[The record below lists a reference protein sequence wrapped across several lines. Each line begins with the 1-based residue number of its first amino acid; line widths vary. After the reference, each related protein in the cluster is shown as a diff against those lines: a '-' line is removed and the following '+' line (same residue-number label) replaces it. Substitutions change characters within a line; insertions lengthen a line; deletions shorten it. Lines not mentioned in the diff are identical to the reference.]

1 MNDTQAND
9 AGIAE
14 RGAERQFLSFLLGDE
29 AYGVDILRVQEIRGW
44 TPVRALPDVPD
55 YVKGVLD
62 LRGVIVPVI
71 DLRTR
76 FNLARQDYAPTT
88 VVIILSIRG
97 EAETGRLVGA
107 VVDAV
112 SDVLDVVA
120 DALRPAPKLGC
131 CVGSRY
137 LTGMVTVNGRMVVM
151 LDADRLFA
159 DDELALLDEV
169 AAEGGRD

>member
-1 MNDTQAND
+1 MNDTQASHAD
-9 AGIAE
+9 IAE
-14 RGAERQFLSFLLGDE
+14 PGADRQFLSFLLGDE

-44 TPVRALPDVPD
+44 APVRALPDVPD
-55 YVKGVLD
+55 YVNGVLD
-62 LRGVIVPVI
+62 LRGIIVPVI

-76 FNLARQDYAPTT
+76 FNLAGRVYSPTT
-88 VVIILSIRG
+88 VVIILSVRG
-97 EAETGRLVGA
+97 DADDGRLVGA

-112 SDVLDVVA
+112 SDVLDVKA

-151 LDADRLFA
+151 LDADKLFA
-159 DDELALLDEV
+159 DDEFALLDEV